1 MFAYLIRRVCR
12 RFVTGLWE
20 PFLNSGTPPLTRT
33 RKGQPLRSGTRAG
46 WSSCTKALNRAGET
60 PAHPLALVGLRLRVA
75 LAVVV
80 GLLAEAPVT
89 AIWAQPA
96 KWLARS
102 AEGSTLGIRD
112 KSPTT
117 SVRAHALPALTKG

>member
-1 MFAYLIRRVCR
+1 MFTHARRAHR
-12 RFVTGLWE
+12 H
-20 PFLNSGTPPLTRT
+20 
-33 RKGQPLRSGTRAG
+33 
-46 WSSCTKALNRAGET
+46 
-60 PAHPLALVGLRLRVA
+60 HPLLPQLRAALKMVF
-75 LAVVV
+75 